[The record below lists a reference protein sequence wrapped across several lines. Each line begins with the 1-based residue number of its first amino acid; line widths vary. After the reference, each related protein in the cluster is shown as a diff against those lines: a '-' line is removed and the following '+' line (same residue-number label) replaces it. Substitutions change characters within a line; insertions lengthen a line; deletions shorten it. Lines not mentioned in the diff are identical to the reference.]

1 MFEILYNKSRNKVK
15 QNKQNPLTIHVIIPQ
30 GRLQGTKGYVSKL
43 LTQLYPVFIS
53 PLPQPPHSTHQY
65 QLPDKAASQGSS
77 DGFHQPKTARIDK
90 IHFKGGTCG
99 RQELTAHPLAHE
111 RGRTGS
117 RILFSALPSRA
128 SHKHCCFGH
137 KLLCRVCLPLSQAT
151 HSPTQ
156 FSVRGPMPGYLC
168 LNI

>member
-1 MFEILYNKSRNKVK
+1 
-15 QNKQNPLTIHVIIPQ
+15 
-30 GRLQGTKGYVSKL
+30 LQGTKGYVSKL

-128 SHKHCCFGH
+128 SHKHCCFPEGSLH
-137 KLLCRVCLPLSQAT
+137 ACLTLCDPMDYSPPGSSVHILD
-151 HSPTQ
+151 HS
-156 FSVRGPMPGYLC
+156 SVRREVTGSPLLTCFLSPQLIP
-168 LNI
+168 NKQ